1 MRKNIVASWRV
12 VAALAG
18 ITLCVTGCGGGSTQD
33 ASTATTTA
41 PGTTG
46 STQPTALSVTGS
58 PASSAVVGTPY
69 SFSPSVNAPT
79 GSTLTY
85 SIQNKPAWASFDS
98 GSGTLSGTPDAASV
112 GTYSNIVI
120 SASNGSASASLS
132 AFSITVTEVTSG
144 TATVSWSI
152 PTTNSDGSPLKDLAG
167 FKVYYGTSASSLTQ
181 VVQLTN
187 STLLTYV
194 ITNLPAGTWYF
205 GVKSYTSAGTESS
218 ISNIGSKTIS

>member
-1 MRKNIVASWRV
+1 M
-12 VAALAG
+12 
-18 ITLCVTGCGGGSTQD
+18 
-33 ASTATTTA
+33 
-41 PGTTG
+41 
-46 STQPTALSVTGS
+46 
-58 PASSAVVGTPY
+58 
-69 SFSPSVNAPT
+69 NAPT

-152 PTTNSDGSPLKDLAG
+152 PTTNSDGSPLTDLAG

-187 STLLTYV
+187 STLSTYV